1 MEKSLGGKC
10 NIGNNECKV
19 EVSGREEGGGRGKLV
34 LRESGARWKI
44 LRGSRGRLVD
54 PADSV

>member
-19 EVSGREEGGGRGKLV
+19 EVSGSGGGGKLV

>member
-1 MEKSLGGKC
+1 M
-10 NIGNNECKV
+10 GNVISEITNARLKF
-19 EVSGREEGGGRGKLV
+19 RGGGGGGKLV

>member
-1 MEKSLGGKC
+1 MGNVISEITNARLKFRGSGG
-10 NIGNNECKV
+10 
-19 EVSGREEGGGRGKLV
+19 GKLV

>member
-19 EVSGREEGGGRGKLV
+19 EVSDRGGGEGGKLV
-34 LRESGARWKI
+34 LRELGARWKI
-44 LRGSRGRLVD
+44 LRGSKGRLVD